1 MRTINEIVQDLHPVV
16 PNSYT
21 LLKLFWENIAGS
33 VLDLQN
39 AFFCIPIAEESQQL
53 FAFEWQ
59 DPEIQIIR
67 QYFCAVLPQGF
78 QNSFTLFEEMLARD
92 LRNLILDEGLIL
104 QYVDDL
110 LIANPTY
117 DKCLQNTI
125 RTLNYLAS
133 CGYKVSQK
141 KVQICKQQSQVSRS

>member
-1 MRTINEIVQDLHPVV
+1 
-16 PNSYT
+16 
-21 LLKLFWENIAGS
+21 
-33 VLDLQN
+33 
-39 AFFCIPIAEESQQL
+39 
-53 FAFEWQ
+53 
-59 DPEIQIIR
+59 
-67 QYFCAVLPQGF
+67 
-78 QNSFTLFEEMLARD
+78 MLARD

-141 KVQICKQQSQVSRS
+141 KVQICKQQSQVSRFCHFQRTVRSCLMEDGQMHA

>member
-1 MRTINEIVQDLHPVV
+1 
-16 PNSYT
+16 
-21 LLKLFWENIAGS
+21 
-33 VLDLQN
+33 
-39 AFFCIPIAEESQQL
+39 
-53 FAFEWQ
+53 
-59 DPEIQIIR
+59 
-67 QYFCAVLPQGF
+67 
-78 QNSFTLFEEMLARD
+78 MLARD

-141 KVQICKQQSQVSRS
+141 KAQVCKQHVKYLGFSISKGQWGLLPDRKWAVGGLRIPKTCR

>member
-1 MRTINEIVQDLHPVV
+1 MKD
-16 PNSYT
+16 
-21 LLKLFWENIAGS
+21 
-33 VLDLQN
+33 D
-39 AFFCIPIAEESQQL
+39 FFCIPTAEESQQL

-59 DPEIQIIR
+59 DPETQII
-67 QYFCAVLPQGF
+67 QQHFCAVLPQGF
-78 QNSFTLFEEMLARD
+78 KNSTLFGEMLARD
-92 LRNLILDEGLIL
+92 LRNLTLDEGLIL

-110 LIANPTY
+110 PIANPTY

-141 KVQICKQQSQVSRS
+141 KAQICKQQSQVSRFCHFQRTVRSCLIENEQLQA